1 MRITW
6 RDAATTA
13 FAVVVVLV
21 YLAHVASWA
30 IPVVG
35 DVRGATLMLGAVGF
49 AMCIVGG
56 STSAVVRR
64 DAFLAP
70 LTVLGVGAF
79 VVIAIGLISGWELI
93 VPLLTADILLMWVM
107 ATMRHALATGPSPAP
122 QT

>member
-6 RDAATTA
+6 RDAVTTA
-13 FAVVVVLV
+13 LAVVVVLV
-21 YLAHVASWA
+21 YIAHVASWA
-30 IPVVG
+30 IPVIG
-35 DVRGATLMLGAVGF
+35 DARGATLALGAAGF

-70 LTVLGVGAF
+70 MTVLGVGAF
-79 VVIAIGLISGWELI
+79 VVIAIGLISGWELT